1 MLDKNV
7 QSEYKK
13 EDLENVTKV
22 EAEHQETVK
31 NLGLEERVFK
41 TTPRS
46 AFITLKDHKENFINN
61 PKARLLNPR
70 KPEIGKISK
79 QILENV
85 INVIRKKSK
94 LNS

>member
-1 MLDKNV
+1 M

-13 EDLENVTKV
+13 EDLENVFQV

-41 TTPRS
+41 TTGRS
-46 AFITLKDHKENFINN
+46 AFLTVKDHKDNFQNN
-61 PKARLLNPR
+61 PKSRLLNPTR
-70 KPEIGKISK
+70 PEIGKVSK
-79 QILENV
+79 QILESV
-85 INVIRKKSK
+85 IAVIKKKSK